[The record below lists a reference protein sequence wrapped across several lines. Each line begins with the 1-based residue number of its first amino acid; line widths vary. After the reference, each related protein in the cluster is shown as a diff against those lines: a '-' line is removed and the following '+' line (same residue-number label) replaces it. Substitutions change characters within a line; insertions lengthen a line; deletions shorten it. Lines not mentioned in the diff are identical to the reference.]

1 MFEFVNILKNH
12 PNFIRFFIQIAEKM
26 KDKGLFKEDINVLV
40 ASLVAPTSNS
50 HRKEWL
56 EHEVR
61 RLELQKKTIEDKI
74 NENKEPF

>member
-12 PNFIRFFIQIAEKM
+12 PNLIRFIQIAEKM
-26 KDKGLFKEDINVLV
+26 KDEWLFKEDMNVPV

-50 HRKEWL
+50 HITEWL

-61 RLELQKKTIEDKI
+61 PLELQKKL
-74 NENKEPF
+74 